1 MVKRLVNVV
10 TAPLILA
17 FSLCAS
23 GAASAEALNDT
34 TYATKSVRH
43 MHRHH
48 GGTLTPYDSAVG
60 LGSGRQPGGGYSG
73 LDRPSS
79 AAAAPGSGWHQ
90 PGFGGTL
97 NPGWGY
103 SFGPQLGGVGR

>member
-1 MVKRLVNVV
+1 MAKTLVKVIA
-10 TAPLILA
+10 APLILA
-17 FSLCAS
+17 SALCAS
-23 GAASAEALNDT
+23 GAASAEPLNDT

-43 MHRHH
+43 AQRHH
-48 GGTLTPYDSAVG
+48 GGTPGPYDSAAG

-79 AAAAPGSGWHQ
+79 AAAAPGSGWRQ
-90 PGFGGTL
+90 PGFGGTH